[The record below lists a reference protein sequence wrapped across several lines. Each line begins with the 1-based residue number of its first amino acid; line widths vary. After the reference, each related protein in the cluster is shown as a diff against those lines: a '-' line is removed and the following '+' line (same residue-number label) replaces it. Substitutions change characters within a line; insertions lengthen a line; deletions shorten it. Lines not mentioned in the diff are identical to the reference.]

1 MNDEKNKEYRS
12 EYYTL
17 EKLDEKID
25 LKLRTNRICVHK
37 YLSNCTT
44 NPQPPGFADFLRGTI
59 TLYNLSQ
66 QYNYNLYLDNSHII
80 FKYLKP
86 NVNIINEEFLCD
98 TVELL
103 PPLSYDNIYHNL
115 HKIFMEEK
123 SFSILTNSFYQ
134 DSITGQLRNFGNI
147 TNDCRKY
154 LKDLIQPNEEIINKV
169 NYLFEN
175 IYNINKDEYFET
187 IHLRCGD
194 SILHNNIFDLTKFN
208 MYCNKIKNLIRN
220 RNDIKYILFSDS
232 SEMAKKIKQYIPEL
246 GYWENSKVHLGDLKN
261 CTTDA
266 VIDTLVDF
274 FIMSRCKQINVLHD
288 SGFSKVI
295 SIIGNITYN
304 II

>member
-1 MNDEKNKEYRS
+1 MSYEKK
-12 EYYTL
+12 
-17 EKLDEKID
+17 D
-25 LKLRTNRICVHK
+25 LSLRTNRICVHK
-37 YLSNCTT
+37 YLSKCTT

-59 TLYNLSQ
+59 TLYNLSK
-66 QYNYNLYLDNSHII
+66 QYNYTLYLDNSHII

-86 NVNIINEEFLCD
+86 NVHIINEDVLCD

-103 PPLSYDNIYHNL
+103 PPLSYDNIYQKL
-115 HKIFMEEK
+115 RGKFTEEL
-123 SFSILTNSFYQ
+123 SFSILTNSFYE
-134 DSITGQLRNFGNI
+134 DSITGQFNNFGNI
-147 TNDCRKY
+147 TDDCRIY
-154 LKDLIQPNEEIINKV
+154 LKNLIQPNEEIVNKV

-175 IYNINKDEYFET
+175 IYNINQDEYFET

-194 SILHNNIFDLTKFN
+194 LFLHNNDIFDITKFN
-208 MYCNKIKNLIRN
+208 MYCNKIKNLMRN
-220 RNDIKYILFSDS
+220 RNDIKYILLSDS
-232 SEMAKKIKQYIPEL
+232 SEMAKQIKQYIPEL
-246 GYWENSKVHLGDLKN
+246 GYWENAKVHLGDLIN

-274 FIMSRCKQINVLHD
+274 FIMSKCKQINVLHD